1 MLQHISVLTLDKM
14 LISSLAM
21 PLEMLEAAISFRTI
35 QQRKRPDI
43 EVAVLSTGDVCRPVG
58 GLNLQP
64 GEAFGSVARTDL
76 IMIPAL
82 WRNPLHH
89 KSLSP
94 DLLAWLCARID
105 EGARVMAIGTGVWL
119 LGQAGLLDGND
130 ATTHW
135 HALDDFE
142 ADFPAVRLQR
152 DHLLTQSGR
161 IYCAASINSG
171 ADLMIHLIGTFFDAA
186 TARFVEQQFSPEAR
200 MSYDKRV
207 FTEGAPQHADETMA
221 LVQSWM
227 HQHWTESLNMTK
239 LAEIAGISSRQLV
252 RRFSKAIGQ
261 TPALYLQNLKC
272 RQAQEWLQNSDLAI
286 ADIAQLCGFS
296 DSSHFGR
303 VFRRWKGVSPGEFRK
318 HVRSKLFSAD
328 IASG

>member
-21 PLEMLEAAISFRTI
+21 PLEMLEAAISYRTLK
-35 QQRKRPDI
+35 QRKRPLI
-43 EVAVLSTGDVCRPVG
+43 QVTSLATGDVCRPVG
-58 GLNLQP
+58 GLSLQP
-64 GEAFGSVARTDL
+64 GQPLESVQRTDL

-89 KSLSP
+89 KPLS
-94 DLLAWLCARID
+94 DELSAWLCARHD
-105 EGARVMAIGTGVWL
+105 EGARIMAIGTGVWL
-119 LGQAGLLDGND
+119 LGQAGLLKGHD

-142 ADFPAVRLQR
+142 ADFPLVRLQR

-171 ADLMIHLIGTFFDAA
+171 ADLMIHMIGTFFDAE

-207 FTEGAPQHADETMA
+207 FTEGC
-221 LVQSWM
+221 
-227 HQHWTESLNMTK
+227 
-239 LAEIAGISSRQLV
+239 IS
-252 RRFSKAIGQ
+252 IGRNHS
-261 TPALYLQNLKC
+261 T
-272 RQAQEWLQNSDLAI
+272 
-286 ADIAQLCGFS
+286 
-296 DSSHFGR
+296 
-303 VFRRWKGVSPGEFRK
+303 
-318 HVRSKLFSAD
+318 
-328 IASG
+328 